1 MSRRRNMPWMVV
13 GVSVCFLVACGQEP
27 SGKSQS
33 QPDTPPSPSI
43 ELPAQ
48 DVDLPNTPA
57 MQVELIESYRLA
69 GSLADSDPLRNET
82 YRKVGG
88 QLRELLASLNG
99 DHEAIA
105 TALQGFVDQ
114 GADPSFLRTFL
125 HFLSRS
131 DPKFAAANI
140 DVIKDVT
147 ERNDCAHL
155 ISENLF
161 KAGELEFA
169 EKWIGSALKGVN
181 QFRGRERL
189 IDALIKAGKIENAVG
204 QWELMD
210 PTLRRRATRSLF
222 EAFAKKDLA
231 STIKIV
237 ESSSANDFGPASDG
251 LLATLNSSAEIENAL
266 AMASNDTLRSELANK
281 IVSIDTKA
289 DATVADTVTSATTLA
304 SRLGVELDGVLA
316 KALMAWTNKNAL
328 ATADYMLQ
336 HGEDAPL
343 ASKKFEPY
351 FNSAVSRPSERSSG
365 DGRVGLASGG
375 CKTPLEADR
384 HDSHRVVRP
393 RLEIFVGVG
402 RGSCLGRCQG
412 HRDQVYG
419 QAAREIRGRR
429 QCGPMAFSSRKV
441 TRNHPH

>member
-1 MSRRRNMPWMVV
+1 
-13 GVSVCFLVACGQEP
+13 
-27 SGKSQS
+27 
-33 QPDTPPSPSI
+33 
-43 ELPAQ
+43 
-48 DVDLPNTPA
+48 

-69 GSLADSDPLRNET
+69 DSLADSDPLRNET

-88 QLRELLASLNG
+88 QLRELIASLNG

-140 DVIKDVT
+140 DVIKDT
-147 ERNDCAHL
+147 RERNLCANL
-155 ISENLF
+155 IWGSLF

-169 EKWIGSALKGVN
+169 EKWVDSTLKGDSQV
-181 QFRGRERL
+181 RGREML

-204 QWELMD
+204 QWELME

-316 KALMAWTNKNAL
+316 KALMEWTNKNAL

-336 HGEDAPL
+336 HREDAPL

-351 FNSAVSRPSERSSG
+351 FNSAISRSIKRNPQATAEWASQVEDAKLRWKLIDTTVTEWFALDSRSLSEWVGAAASG
-365 DGRVGLASGG
+365 DVKDTAIRSMVKQLEKSGDADSAAQWRSLVG
-375 CKTPLEADR
+375 K
-384 HDSHRVVRP
+384 
-393 RLEIFVGVG
+393 
-402 RGSCLGRCQG
+402 
-412 HRDQVYG
+412 
-419 QAAREIRGRR
+419 
-429 QCGPMAFSSRKV
+429 
-441 TRNHPH
+441 